1 MILKKLYEDY
11 DFPIERILIKEYKR
25 LKLTMQEMNVLL
37 ALFSIYKKRKSF
49 SITAISRRVE
59 FTQNEIGSCV
69 ESLMNKGFLTI
80 VLERKDDRERE
91 VFELNTTFQK
101 IEDLYEQDEIDKLK
115 TLHENSISQTIKL
128 LEQGL
133 GRVLMSHELENIRR
147 WYDDKNYA
155 HDKIIEAIHSSKD
168 KVSIKHVERILT
180 QIIPEKVEIDQDVEN
195 ALDEIF
201 KKIK

>member
-11 DFPIERILIKEYKR
+11 DLAIERILIKEYKR
-25 LKLTMQEMNVLL
+25 LKITMQEMSVLL

-49 SITAISRRVE
+49 SINAISRRVE

-69 ESLMNKGFLTI
+69 EGLMNKGFLTI
-80 VLERKDDRERE
+80 VLEHKDGKERE
-91 VFELNTTFQK
+91 VFELDPTFQK

-115 TLHENSISQTIKL
+115 VLHESSISQSIKL

-133 GRVLMSHELENIRR
+133 GRVLMSYELENVRR
-147 WYDDKNYA
+147 WYDEKKYS
-155 HDKIIEAIHSSKD
+155 HERIIEAIKSSKD
-168 KVSIKHVERILT
+168 KVSIKYVERLLT
-180 QIIPEKVEIDQDVEN
+180 QVIPEQVEIDQDVEN

>member
-128 LEQGL
+128 LEQG
-133 GRVLMSHELENIRR
+133 
-147 WYDDKNYA
+147 
-155 HDKIIEAIHSSKD
+155 
-168 KVSIKHVERILT
+168 
-180 QIIPEKVEIDQDVEN
+180 
-195 ALDEIF
+195 
-201 KKIK
+201 